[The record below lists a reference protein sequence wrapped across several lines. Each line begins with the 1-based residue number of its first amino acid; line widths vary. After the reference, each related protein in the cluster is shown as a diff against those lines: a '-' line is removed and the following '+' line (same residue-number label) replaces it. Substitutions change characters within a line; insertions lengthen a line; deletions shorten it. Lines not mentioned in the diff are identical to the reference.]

1 MKIVLD
7 IEENILKLLQQED
20 TDNDKKI
27 TVEDSGPKIFEIV
40 DTAGNKLKIEG
51 TYFLSN
57 FLQELILAKE
67 EGYEIVE
74 INTENIFEKPVDRLN
89 RMIKDYYW
97 EGLTRRI
104 DESGI
109 RKILIDTKTFGLSGS
124 AETSTNSVESLAE
137 AMSKPGSQSFYLYV
151 PFNDD
156 TAYDYYQKIARSIK
170 EINIHVIKLPE
181 KITPEYVYGI
191 NSKPGI
197 LSLALEKNSDGK
209 IGGVPFVVPGGRF
222 NEMYGWDSY
231 FESLGLI
238 IDGKV
243 ELAKAM
249 ADNFV
254 YEIEHYGQILNAN
267 RTYYLTRSQPPFL
280 TSLAIAVYNEL
291 PRDQESKEWLK
302 KLLNASI
309 KEYKTVW
316 MSRPKLCSNKLSRYY
331 DKGIG
336 LAPETELTQY
346 DSMLKP
352 FAERAGLPIR
362 EYHKKYLEREIIDPE
377 VEELIKHDRS
387 LRESG
392 HDTSYRLDKVCAHLN
407 TVDLNSL
414 LYKYETD
421 IAEIIKNEFDNYF
434 VSYDGVIEN
443 SETWQRRA
451 EERKSLINK
460 LMWNEEKGFFFD
472 YNFVKGEQ
480 TYFESASA
488 FYPLWAKLADQKQ
501 ADLLIQKAL
510 PLMEFDGG
518 IAATSKESVGVIDD
532 EKPQKQ
538 WDYPNGWAPHQ
549 ILIWEG
555 LKNYGYH
562 KIAERLAYKW
572 LYLILKNAVNYNG
585 TIPEKYDVVSCTH
598 KVFAEYGNVG
608 TEFDYICREGFGWMN
623 ASFKVGLT
631 ILSDELKEKLN
642 NLVPPQEVF

>member
-7 IEENILKLLQQED
+7 IEENLLKLLQQED

-27 TVEDSGPKIFEIV
+27 TVEDNGPKIFEIV
-40 DTAGNKLKIEG
+40 DASGNKLKIEG

-67 EGYEIVE
+67 NGYEIAK
-74 INTENIFEKPVDRLN
+74 IDTEKIFEKPVDRLN

-97 EGLTRRI
+97 DGLTRRI

-109 RKILIDTKTFGLSGS
+109 RKILVDTKTVGLSD
-124 AETSTNSVESLAE
+124 STELAE
-137 AMSKPGSQSFYLYV
+137 VLPKSGSKEFYLYV
-151 PFNDD
+151 PFADEA
-156 TAYDYYQKIARSIK
+156 AYNYYRKVAGNIK
-170 EINIHVIKLPE
+170 EVNVNVVKLSQ
-181 KITPEYVYGI
+181 KITPEYVYSI
-191 NSKPGI
+191 NNKPGM
-197 LSLALEKNSDGK
+197 LSLALKKNIDGE
-209 IGGVPFVVPGGRF
+209 IEGVPFVVPGGRF

-280 TSLAIAVYNEL
+280 TSLALAVYNEL
-291 PRDQESKEWLK
+291 PRNSENKEWLK
-302 KLLNASI
+302 KILNASI

-316 MSRPKLCSNKLSRYY
+316 MNKPKLCTNNLSRYY

-336 LAPETELTQY
+336 LAPETELAHY

-352 FAERAGLPIR
+352 FAEKAGLSIR
-362 EYHKKYLEREIIDPE
+362 EYHKKYLSREIIDPE
-377 VEELIKHDRS
+377 IEELIKHDRS
-387 LRESG
+387 VRESG
-392 HDTSYRLDKVCAHLN
+392 HDTSYRLDKVCSHLN

-421 IAEIIKNEFDNYF
+421 IAEIIKSEFDNYF
-434 VSYDGVIEN
+434 VSYDGIIEN
-443 SETWQRRA
+443 SETWLRRA
-451 EERKSLINK
+451 AERKSIIND
-460 LMWNEEKGFFFD
+460 LMWNEERGFFFD

-480 TYFESASA
+480 TFFESATA
-488 FYPLWAKLADQKQ
+488 FYPLWAKLAEQKQ
-501 ADLLIQKAL
+501 ADTLVQKAL
-510 PLMEFDGG
+510 PLLEFDGG
-518 IAATSKESVGVIDD
+518 IAGTSKESVGTIND
-532 EKPQKQ
+532 ERPQKQ

-555 LKNYGYH
+555 LKNYGCD

-572 LYLILKNAVNYNG
+572 LYMILKNAVNYNG

-631 ILSDELKEKLN
+631 ILNDDLKDKLN
-642 NLVPPQEVF
+642 NLVPPQEIF

>member
-7 IEENILKLLQQED
+7 IEENFLKLLQQED

-27 TVEDSGPKIFEIV
+27 TVEDAGPKIFEIV
-40 DTAGNKLKIEG
+40 DAAGNKIKIEG

-67 EGYEIVE
+67 DGYEIAE
-74 INTENIFEKPVDRLN
+74 IDTEKIFEKPVDRLS

-97 EGLTRRI
+97 DGLTRRI
-104 DESGI
+104 DADGI
-109 RKILIDTKTFGLSGS
+109 KKILIDTKTVGLSGS
-124 AETSTNSVESLAE
+124 AELAE
-137 AMSKPGSQSFYLYV
+137 VLPESEKKNYYLYV
-151 PFNDD
+151 PFADEA
-156 TAYDYYQKIARSIK
+156 AYNYYRKVAGDIK
-170 EINIHVIKLPE
+170 GINVNVVKLPQ
-181 KITPEYVYGI
+181 KITPEYVYSI
-191 NSKPGI
+191 NNKPGM
-197 LSLALEKNSDGK
+197 LSLALKKNSDHE
-209 IGGVPFVVPGGRF
+209 IEGVPFVVPGGRF

-243 ELAKAM
+243 ELAQAM

-280 TSLAIAVYNEL
+280 TSLALAVYNKL
-291 PRDQESKEWLK
+291 PRNSESKEWLK
-302 KLLNASI
+302 ILLNTSI

-316 MSRPKLCSNKLSRYY
+316 MSKPKLCSNNLSRYY

-352 FAERAGLPIR
+352 FAERAGLSIR
-362 EYHKKYLEREIIDPE
+362 EYHKKYLSREIIDPE
-377 VEELIKHDRS
+377 IEELIKHDRGI
-387 LRESG
+387 RESG

-414 LYKYETD
+414 LYKYEID
-421 IAEIIKNEFDNYF
+421 IAEIIKSEFDNYF
-434 VSYDGVIEN
+434 VSFEGIIEN

-451 EERKSLINK
+451 AERKSLINE
-460 LMWNEEKGFFFD
+460 LMWNEESGFFFD
-472 YNFVKGEQ
+472 YNFIKGEQ
-480 TYFESASA
+480 TFFESATA
-488 FYPLWAKLADQKQ
+488 FYPLWAKLAEQKQ
-501 ADLLIQKAL
+501 ADALVQKAL
-510 PLMEFDGG
+510 PRLEFSGG
-518 IAATSKESVGVIDD
+518 VACTSKDSVGIIND
-532 EKPQKQ
+532 KRPQKQ

-555 LKNYGYH
+555 LKNYGYN

-572 LYLILKNAVNYNG
+572 LYLILKNAANYNG

-631 ILSDELKEKLN
+631 ILNDELKDKLN
-642 NLVPPQEVF
+642 NLVPPQEIF